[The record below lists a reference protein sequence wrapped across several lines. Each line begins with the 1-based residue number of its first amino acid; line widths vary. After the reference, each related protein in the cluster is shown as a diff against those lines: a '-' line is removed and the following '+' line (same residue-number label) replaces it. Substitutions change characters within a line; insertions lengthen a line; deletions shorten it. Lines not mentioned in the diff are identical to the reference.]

1 MKKRLTL
8 ATLSNPRHRE
18 IVELARQKG
27 FLSTEEL
34 ARTFDVTSQTIRR
47 DINELAERGFL
58 RRYHGGAGL
67 PSSVENVR
75 YSERQGLY
83 HDEKTRIAQMLAKQI
98 PDNASLFINIGTT
111 TEEVAKALAEHKNL
125 RIITNNLNVATQLCD
140 NPTFEVIVAGG
151 VVRPDHGVIG
161 ESTVDFFRQF
171 KVDIG
176 IIGISG
182 IDDDGTLLDFD
193 YREVRVAQAIIENA
207 RQVFLATDHT
217 KFNQSPM
224 VRLGH
229 ISEVD
234 AVFTDRQPPE
244 SIFTMLETAQVRLF
258 VAPSE
263 ASLINEEPDDQRVDN

>member
-125 RIITNNLNVATQLCD
+125 RVITNNLNVATQLCD

>member
-75 YSERQGLY
+75 YSERQSLF

-111 TEEVAKALAEHKNL
+111 TEEVAKALADHKNL

-244 SIFTMLETAQVRLF
+244 TICSMLETAQIRLF

-263 ASLINEEPDDQRVDN
+263 APPHREGPDELHVDN